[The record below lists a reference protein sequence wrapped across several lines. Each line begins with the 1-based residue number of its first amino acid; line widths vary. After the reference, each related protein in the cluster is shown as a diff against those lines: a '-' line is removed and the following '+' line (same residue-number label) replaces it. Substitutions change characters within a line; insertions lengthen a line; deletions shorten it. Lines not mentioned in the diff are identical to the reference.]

1 MSLPT
6 PEQPVPGFQSGY
18 PIVAAL
24 DLLGRRWILRI
35 LWELRNGP
43 IGFRALQAF
52 CDQMSPSML
61 SQRLSL
67 LQTMGL
73 LYHTEESTYSLTGT
87 GQELLQALAPLQAW
101 AQQWA
106 EQLREQEETER
117 AQTDLERSSRPMS
130 SLQSSQPTF
139 LGIAPR
145 FVVRDLEQALA
156 FYEQL
161 GFQTTYHDEDFAI
174 VERDKVSL
182 HLNYFQDF
190 PTGKYSVCWIAS
202 TDIDA
207 LYQQYLP
214 AEAHQAPLQ
223 TKPWGFKEFTMRDP
237 SGNLIIFAEHIPE
250 ADASI
255 EQGS

>member
-1 MSLPT
+1 M
-6 PEQPVPGFQSGY
+6 GY
-18 PIVAAL
+18 
-24 DLLGRRWILRI
+24 
-35 LWELRNGP
+35 
-43 IGFRALQAF
+43 
-52 CDQMSPSML
+52 
-61 SQRLSL
+61 
-67 LQTMGL
+67 
-73 LYHTEESTYSLTGT
+73 
-87 GQELLQALAPLQAW
+87 QELLQALAPLQAW
-101 AQQWA
+101 AQQWS
-106 EQLREQEETER
+106 EQLREQEETEH
-117 AQTDLERSSRPMS
+117 AQTDLERSRRPMS
-130 SLQSSQPTF
+130 SSQSSHPTF

-190 PTGKYSVCWIAS
+190 PTGKHAVCWIAS

-214 AEAHQAPLQ
+214 AEARQAPLQ

-250 ADASI
+250 ADAST
-255 EQGS
+255 EQGA